1 MSKLFGISH
10 GYYGAVLSNLA
21 RLHMTEAVEESNE
34 KHLSPWSDACNESG
48 VVNTPLTPYIDKVL
62 DIHFYIYASISV
74 SMYPFLYLCIH
85 FYVYLSIFMYKCIHS
100 SRSSYITNIFILMVV
115 NWKLLDLYMMYHK

>member
-1 MSKLFGISH
+1 MLLAQGIISELVSKLFGISH

-62 DIHFYIYASISV
+62 NIHFHIHVSISISMHLFLCLFV
-74 SMYPFLYLCIH
+74 HFYVHMYPF
-85 FYVYLSIFMYKCIHS
+85 F
-100 SRSSYITNIFILMVV
+100 
-115 NWKLLDLYMMYHK
+115 

>member
-1 MSKLFGISH
+1 
-10 GYYGAVLSNLA
+10 
-21 RLHMTEAVEESNE
+21 MTEAVEESNE

-74 SMYPFLYLCIH
+74 SMYPFYIYASISMFICPFLCIN
-85 FYVYLSIFMYKCIHS
+85 VSIPPIPLGAL
-100 SRSSYITNIFILMVV
+100 I
-115 NWKLLDLYMMYHK
+115 